1 MVERLWLTI
10 ESLSNRAERQAE
22 ATASARWSHSPPK
35 GLQTPLRGLNEVRRT
50 EIKQAPTT
58 FPTESPFFSE
68 DGVDRRTPE
77 PQIFEDD
84 SGILQISGI
93 GQMSAS
99 QLRMAIEQ
107 QVVIAGDDQLDGLRE
122 QRAELPAPH
131 LSADKVIGQWE
142 QMAERQVAQVRER
155 EAQELSRLD
164 KLIAAAK
171 ELANEVKER
180 TVAVAQNVAERV
192 EQLRDQYA
200 RWRENRVESGDRK
213 PEMQA
218 PAPAQQKAQQRDG
231 PELASGLD
239 IERGRQALRERY
251 EAYQRERQPEAAP
264 EVKPEKDQEQKHER
278 EISRGFG
285 IEM

>member
-1 MVERLWLTI
+1 MHLMFSERVVDSNTQSLPEEQFFKRNGAKKDPEWNSRDKPMEVREKWVEMMNAAMERHGHIQHPEQRLDARSWADQGRPDL
-10 ESLSNRAERQAE
+10 AELVEPKLLGGNEAE
-22 ATASARWSHSPPK
+22 ARALHAK
-35 GLQTPLRGLNEVRRT
+35 V
-50 EIKQAPTT
+50 
-58 FPTESPFFSE
+58 
-68 DGVDRRTPE
+68 
-77 PQIFEDD
+77 
-84 SGILQISGI
+84 
-93 GQMSAS
+93 
-99 QLRMAIEQ
+99 
-107 QVVIAGDDQLDGLRE
+107 DGLRE
-122 QRAELPAPH
+122 QRAELPSPG
-131 LSADKVIGQWE
+131 LSPEKVIELWE
-142 QMAERQVAQVRER
+142 RGAERQVAQVRER

-200 RWRENRVESGDRK
+200 RWRENRVESADRT
-213 PEMQA
+213 PDMQA
-218 PAPAQQKAQQRDG
+218 PAPAQEKAQQRDG